1 MKRSILS
8 IFSRYRRLVLPLGG
22 LISLSGIAVTAS
34 YSGAQGRREVVA
46 TPLPGGEYVR
56 LTGDPEH
63 VEVKLRSVISRG
75 GDLRALRSSDE
86 KAARS
91 PEVANA
97 IRNLPGCNSSVL
109 PANDDDSAGP
119 ITLPFPINYFGTTY
133 SQTFVN
139 NNGNITFGGELST
152 FTPFN
157 LNTTNIPIIAPFFAD
172 VDTNGT
178 GSGLTSFGN
187 VTVDGRRALCVN
199 WVNVGYFFAAVD
211 KLNSFQ
217 LILIE
222 RSDTGPGNFDIEFN
236 YNSIQW
242 ETGSASGGTDGLG
255 GNSARAGYANGTQAP
270 GTSFE
275 IPGSAVN
282 GAFLDNNL
290 ATGLSNNS
298 SGSSERGRYIF
309 AARNGGVATPTPT
322 PTPEV
327 TVAVAPASVQ
337 ENGAAN
343 LVYTFTRSGGTGAQM
358 TANYTVG
365 GTATAGSDFSIDGS
379 GTVTFALGSST
390 TTVNV
395 DPIPDLIVEPDE
407 TVVVTVTPGT
417 GYNVGSPASAT
428 GTIVNVPAPFC
439 SALPISFGQ
448 TYNGN
453 LSSDSCVFNG
463 NRADFYSFSGTAG
476 QRVAVTMTTI
486 DLFSRI
492 ELVGPTGTIIDSIGP
507 GTMRDS
513 RLPAADFLTLPAAGM
528 YTIRA
533 IGANGG
539 TGAYSVSLFA
549 APTTPCTFSL
559 SPTFTNVPSS
569 GGTFFFDVLTQ
580 PGCAPPAAPVAPQ
593 GVLYSIV
600 SYINGRVTFNV
611 SPNEGVARQ
620 ATILVGNMVHNINQ
634 AGTAPPD
641 NDLLA
646 NAQVLAGLSTP
657 LGIPILGFNAN
668 ATAESGEPAHA
679 GNTAAKSVWYSFT
692 PSSGG
697 LFSFSTTGSSFD
709 TVMAIY
715 ACPSSGTCT
724 FANFTPVGSNDDTTA
739 FDVTSKINFRADAGT
754 RYVIAV
760 DGKNGANGTIQ
771 LAFGP
776 YQRLFRVYLHN
787 YNGNPITIVPDS
799 VRASNGTTTIDAI
812 RISLGVYEFN
822 LPQDNSVYTV
832 NISGPTGIVWN
843 PNNYPLDTSFR
854 ILNELMEGA
863 GSGGQNTTSNAQ
875 CLDGCD
881 VIGFVRNITAED
893 VVQGRI
899 KVRLGY
905 SRAATPARRDEED
918 CRLSFQSDLG
928 VPHARYQCTARPQ
941 ANHDIVPAMAGRRF
955 TEAIFSFGNPV
966 GVILEDIRTPRFVA
980 ANAETFSISGRVLA
994 GGAGTVV
1001 ELAYTPPGGL
1011 PIRRDT
1017 RTGPNGVYEFADLA
1031 PGTYQP
1037 TARREGIVFNT
1048 PPPVTLATA
1057 NAVGVDISAQATCSY
1072 GVTNPGEFASAG
1084 GAGGFAVSTASNCDW
1099 EARSDVP
1106 WIIVNSGVGRG
1117 NGTAQITVLPN
1128 MGPARTGTVRLTN
1141 RPEAI
1146 VITQA
1151 AGCGYTL
1158 STPTQVNFTA
1168 AGGSGSVN
1176 VTTSAAECS
1185 FAPTATDFCMITGL
1199 TAAGTG
1205 PGTVNFTVSANAGV
1219 ARSTVITIGG
1229 QTFTLNQAAA
1239 PGTHRSSFDFD
1250 GDGRADLAVYRPGS
1264 GFWFVQTLAGFSG
1277 QPFGVAEDI
1286 PVAADYDGDGR
1297 TDIAVFRPSSLFWY
1311 VNGSTSGFTE
1321 TRFGQTGDTP
1331 VPADYDGDGR
1341 ADIAHYRRSDGTWRI
1356 LRSSDGVN
1364 FNIQH
1369 GASTDKPVPA
1379 DYDGDGRADIA
1390 VYRPSTGFWHIIG
1403 SGGAGIN
1410 IQFGAAADM
1419 PVPGDYDRD
1428 GRAELAV
1435 YRPSDGIWYRL
1446 NAQTGAFAATQW
1458 GAPGDLPVPADYN
1471 GDRSTDLAVYRPS
1484 NGIWFVW
1491 SCTNNPQFNARQ
1503 FGASGDK
1510 IVPFRD
1516 LP

>member
-1 MKRSILS
+1 M
-8 IFSRYRRLVLPLGG
+8 VLAGAMATTHQTG
-22 LISLSGIAVTAS
+22 VEASAVLH
-34 YSGAQGRREVVA
+34 A
-46 TPLPGGEYVR
+46 TPSPARAGSMVLAEDVAKVEAKRRGLPV
-56 LTGDPEH
+56 TSGDIPPNFFA
-63 VEVKLRSVISRG
+63 
-75 GDLRALRSSDE
+75 GD
-86 KAARS
+86 RS
-91 PEVANA
+91 PDVANA
-97 IRNLPGCNSSVL
+97 IRTLPGCNSSVL
-109 PANDDDSAGP
+109 PANDDSSSGA
-119 ITLPFPINYFGTTY
+119 ITLPFPVNYFGTTY

-139 NNGNITFGGELST
+139 NNGNITFTGPLGT

-157 LNTTNIPIIAPFFAD
+157 LNTTDIPIIAPFFAD
-172 VDTNGT
+172 VDTTGT
-178 GSGLTSFGN
+178 GSGLTSWGN
-187 VTVDGRRALCVN
+187 VTVDGRPGFCVN
-199 WVNVGYFFAAVD
+199 WVNVGYFSAAVD

-217 LILIE
+217 LILVQ
-222 RSDTGPGNFDIEFN
+222 RPDTGSGNFDIEFN

-242 ETGSASGGTDGLG
+242 ETGGASGGTGGLG
-255 GNSARAGYANGTQAP
+255 GNSARAGYANGTQAA

-275 IPGSAVN
+275 LPGSAIN
-282 GAFLDNNL
+282 GAFLDSNPS
-290 ATGLSNNS
+290 TGLSNNS
-298 SGSSERGRYIF
+298 FGSSERGRYVF
-309 AARNGGVATPTPT
+309 TARNGGVATPTPT
-322 PTPEV
+322 PTPVV
-327 TVAVAPASVQ
+327 TVVATRSSVQ
-337 ENGAAN
+337 ENGTESLAF
-343 LVYTFTRSGGTGAQM
+343 TFTRTGGTGAPL
-358 TANYTVG
+358 TFAYDVS
-365 GTATAGSDFSIDGS
+365 GTATPGVDFVGPSS
-379 GTVTFALGSST
+379 SSLVFALGSST
-390 TTVNV
+390 YTETFS
-395 DPIPDLIVEPDE
+395 PIPDMLVEPDE
-407 TVVVTVTPGT
+407 TVIVTVRPGA
-417 GYNVGSPASAT
+417 GYNVGTPASAT
-428 GTIVNVPAPFC
+428 GTIVNVTTPACAP
-439 SALPISFGQ
+439 LPISFGQ
-448 TYNGN
+448 SYNGR
-453 LSSDSCVFNG
+453 LSTDSCVLNNG
-463 NRADFYSFSGTAG
+463 NRTDLYSFSGSVG
-476 QRVAVTMTTI
+476 QQIALTMTSS
-486 DLFSRI
+486 DFFSRM
-492 ELVGPTGTIIDSIGP
+492 ELLDPSGNVINAAGPGPTT
-507 GTMRDS
+507 DS
-513 RLPAADFLTLPAAGM
+513 RIPGAGFFTLPATGA

-533 IGANGG
+533 IGGSGG

-549 APTTPCTFSL
+549 APATPCTFSL
-559 SPTFTNVPSS
+559 SPTSTNVPSS

-580 PGCAPPAAPVAPQ
+580 PGCAPPATPVAPQ
-593 GVLYSIV
+593 GALYSIV

-611 SPNEGVARQ
+611 SPNQGVARQ

-634 AGTAPPD
+634 AGTAAPD
-641 NDLLA
+641 NDSLA
-646 NAQVLAGLSTP
+646 NAQVLTGLSSP
-657 LGIPILGFNAN
+657 AGSPILGFNAN
-668 ATAESGEPAHA
+668 ATAEPGEPAHA
-679 GNTAAKSVWYSFT
+679 GNAAAKSVWYSFT
-692 PSSGG
+692 PSSSG
-697 LFSFSTTGSSFD
+697 LVSFSTTGSSFD

-715 ACPSSGTCT
+715 ACPSSGMCT

-771 LAFGP
+771 LAIGP

-787 YNGNPITIVPDS
+787 YNGNPVTIVPNS

-843 PNNYPLDTSFR
+843 PNNYPLDTSFSL
-854 ILNELMEGA
+854 LNELMQGPGA
-863 GSGGQNTTSNAQ
+863 GGQNTTSNAQ

-881 VIGFVRNITAED
+881 VIGFVRNITADD

-918 CRLSFQSDLG
+918 CLVSFQSDLG

-941 ANHDIVPAMAGRRF
+941 ANHDIVPAMSGKRF
-955 TEAIFSFGNPV
+955 ADAIFSFGNPV

-980 ANAETFSISGRVLA
+980 SDASTFSISGRVLA

-1001 ELAYTPPGGL
+1001 ELAYTPLGGL

-1017 RTGPNGVYEFADLA
+1017 RTGPNGVYEFRDLA

-1057 NAVGVDISAQATCSY
+1057 SATGVDISAQASCSY
-1072 GVTNPGEFASAG
+1072 GVTNPGEFAASG
-1084 GAGGFAVSTASNCDW
+1084 GAGSFAVSTTANCDW
-1099 EARSDVP
+1099 EARSESSF
-1106 WIIVNSGVGRG
+1106 IIVNSGVGRG
-1117 NGTAQITVLPN
+1117 NGTAQITVMPN

-1158 STPTQVNFTA
+1158 STPTQVNFPA
-1168 AGGSGSVN
+1168 SGGSGSVN
-1176 VTTSAAECS
+1176 VTTSAAECG
-1185 FAPTATDFCMITGL
+1185 FAPTATDFCMISGL
-1199 TAAGTG
+1199 TAGGTG
-1205 PGTVNFTVSANAGV
+1205 PGTVSFTVSANTGV
-1219 ARSTVITIGG
+1219 ARSTMITIGG
-1229 QTFTLNQAAA
+1229 QSFTLNQAAA
-1239 PGTHRSSFDFD
+1239 PGTHRSRFDFD

-1264 GFWFVQTLAGFSG
+1264 GFWFVQTEAGFSG
-1277 QPFGVAEDI
+1277 QPFGTAEDI

-1297 TDIAVFRPSSLFWY
+1297 TDVAVFRPSNLFWY
-1311 VNGSTSGFTE
+1311 VNGSTSGFVQTQ
-1321 TRFGQTGDTP
+1321 FGQPGDTP

-1356 LRSSDGVN
+1356 LRSSDGAN

-1369 GASTDKPVPA
+1369 GASTDRPVPA

-1390 VYRPSTGFWHIIG
+1390 VYRPSTGFWHVIG

-1510 IVPFRD
+1510 IVPFSNS
-1516 LP
+1516 P